1 MAKAISTAD
10 SAARLDPTTPL
21 IAKPACPQGHDTIAH
36 VRARLA
42 A

>member
-10 SAARLDPTTPL
+10 SAARLDPLLL
-21 IAKPACPQGHDTIAH
+21 IAKPTGPQGRGTAAQFC
-36 VRARLA
+36 ARTA